1 MLIESYLSSSTPSPQ
16 ISDSLKDRLDLPRE
30 RRLMA
35 ELEKKESVPTRKLA
49 IDSDYHQR
57 LSSATLRYI
66 GSYVMIISP
75 IAPRWRHW
83 CDLYC
88 NIVLEEGVSH
98 VQ

>member
-1 MLIESYLSSSTPSPQ
+1 MLIEFVFELIDPVAP
-16 ISDSLKDRLDLPRE
+16 DHNSLKDRLDLPRE